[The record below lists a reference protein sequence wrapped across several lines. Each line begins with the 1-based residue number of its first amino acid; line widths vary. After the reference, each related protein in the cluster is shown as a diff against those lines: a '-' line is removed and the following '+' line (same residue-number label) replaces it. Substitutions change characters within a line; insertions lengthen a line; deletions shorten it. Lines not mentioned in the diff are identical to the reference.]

1 MLGNHYRVFK
11 KGKKIFFFWGQQR
24 MLGIIVGVAKRVLKD
39 ARKNIKLKTFAYT
52 SLIIVDKQ

>member
-1 MLGNHYRVFK
+1 
-11 KGKKIFFFWGQQR
+11 

-39 ARKNIKLKTFAYT
+39 ARKDIKLKTFAYT